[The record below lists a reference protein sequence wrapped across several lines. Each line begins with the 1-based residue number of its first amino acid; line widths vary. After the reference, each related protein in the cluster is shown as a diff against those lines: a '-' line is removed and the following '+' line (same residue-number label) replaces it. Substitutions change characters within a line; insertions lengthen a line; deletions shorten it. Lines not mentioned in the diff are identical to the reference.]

1 MNSSISILLF
11 QEQFFKHS
19 SNAAHY
25 FHKFFDQLFCKTLK
39 LWLKIL
45 SNSFVE
51 KKIQSF
57 NRFNLISIL
66 QEQFFK
72 RHTLHRLRVHQRQ
85 QGLQPDQRP
94 RPRQRPLRLPLD
106 PGYPTI
112 VIYLHQVC
120 HFKTTVWHG
129 CIFGQSQ
136 AIWDWKFHDK
146 YLHLHQLEPP
156 FSDHN
161 I

>member
-1 MNSSISILLF
+1 MQPIIFTTFLTNFFVKPSNCDLKFCQTALL
-11 QEQFFKHS
+11 K
-19 SNAAHY
+19 
-25 FHKFFDQLFCKTLK
+25 
-39 LWLKIL
+39 
-45 SNSFVE
+45 

-136 AIWDWKFHDK
+136 AI
-146 YLHLHQLEPP
+146 
-156 FSDHN
+156 
-161 I
+161 